1 MKDYKS
7 IIVKI
12 ISNFFILLFIY
23 AAVSKLLDFENF
35 QVQIAQSPLLSAYA
49 GFISYAVIVLELVIV
64 LLLIFP
70 RSNLLGLYTS
80 TALMT
85 AFTIYIFLIL
95 NYSDFVPCSCG
106 GILEKM
112 GWTEHLIFNIF
123 CLIMG
128 GLSVIIIERAGHKT
142 NLKIALILGVSN
154 ILSCILV
161 IILFF
166 KSEYIIKQENN
177 FTRRFL
183 MHPILKIKSMNLE
196 NHSFYFA
203 GVKNKELY
211 LANRSLPQNLLAV
224 DSLLYKTKNTKIDLE
239 LSKYPFKKI
248 EIKVKNN
255 NYYIYD
261 GYVPIILKGKLGD
274 AQNKIISLN
283 DAFFSQ
289 LEIIDSNKIA
299 IRTLSSQ
306 TKNLT
311 LGTILINSNG
321 KNQVKLHPELL
332 EKQLDGF
339 FDSDGYLSSDS
350 KTPTVSYIYSYRNQ
364 FLVMNH
370 SMQLIH
376 RLRTIDTTKIAQI
389 KVSPLSNGKSKMSK
403 PALKVNGHAI
413 VYRGLL
419 FNPAQLRGKHESLNR
434 WKESEVIDIYDT
446 VSQKYIGSMYIDNI
460 KNNSMSDFRV
470 TDEHLYAIVGNH
482 LVQYKLTQP
491 LKKHFKNG
499 EAENRVSE

>member
-1 MKDYKS
+1 MKNVQTIFIKTVS
-7 IIVKI
+7 C
-12 ISNFFILLFIY
+12 FFILLFVY
-23 AAVSKLLDFENF
+23 ASVSKLLDFENF
-35 QVQIAQSPLLSAYA
+35 QIQIAQSPLLSAYA
-49 GFISYAVIVLELVIV
+49 GGISYAVIIVELIIV
-64 LLLIFP
+64 LLLTFP
-70 RSNLLGLYTS
+70 SRRLIGLYLS
-80 TALMT
+80 TALMS

-112 GWTEHLIFNIF
+112 GWTEHLIFNIL
-123 CLIMG
+123 CVVIG
-128 GLSVIIIERAGHKT
+128 GLSVLIIGRANHKT
-142 NLKIALILGVSN
+142 HRKTALILGISN

-161 IILFF
+161 IVLFF

-183 MHPILKIKSMNLE
+183 MHPILKVKSMDLE

-203 GVKNKELY
+203 GAKNEELY

-224 DSLLYKTKNTKIDLE
+224 DSLLKKAVNTKIDLE

-248 EIKVKNN
+248 EIKVKDHH
-255 NYYIYD
+255 YYIYD
-261 GYVPIILKGKLGD
+261 GNVPIILKGKLGD
-274 AQNKIISLN
+274 VKSKVISFN

-306 TKNLT
+306 TRNLT
-311 LGTILINSNG
+311 LGTILINHNG
-321 KNQVKLHPELL
+321 KNQVTLHPDLL

-339 FDSDGYLSSDS
+339 FDSDGYLSSDPIR
-350 KTPTVSYIYSYRNQ
+350 PTVSYIYSYRNQ

-370 SMQLIH
+370 SMHLIH
-376 RLRTIDTTKIAQI
+376 RWRTIDTTKIAQI
-389 KVSPLSNGKSKMSK
+389 KVTSLSNGKSKMSK

-419 FNPAQLRGKHESLNR
+419 FNPARLRGRHESLNR
-434 WKESEVIDIYDT
+434 WKESKVIDIYNT
-446 VSQKYIGSMYIDNI
+446 ESQEYIGSMYIDNI
-460 KNNSMSDFRV
+460 KNNTMSDFRI
-470 TDEHLYAIVGNH
+470 TDEHLYAIIGNQ

>member
-1 MKDYKS
+1 MKNFQTIFIKTVS
-7 IIVKI
+7 C
-12 ISNFFILLFIY
+12 FFILLFVY
-23 AAVSKLLDFENF
+23 ASVSKLLDFENF

-49 GFISYAVIVLELVIV
+49 GVISYAVIIVELIIV

-70 RSNLLGLYTS
+70 SSRLIGLYLA
-80 TALMT
+80 TALMS

-95 NYSDFVPCSCG
+95 NYSEFVPCSCG

-112 GWTEHLIFNIF
+112 GWTEHLIFNIL
-123 CLIMG
+123 CVIMG
-128 GLSVIIIERAGHKT
+128 GLSVLTTERANHKT
-142 NLKIALILGVSN
+142 TRKTALILGISN
-154 ILSCILV
+154 MLSCILV
-161 IILFF
+161 IVLFF
-166 KSEYIIKQENN
+166 KSEHIIKQENN

-183 MHPILKIKSMNLE
+183 MHPILKIKSMDLE

-203 GVKNKELY
+203 GAKNEELY
-211 LANRSLPQNLLAV
+211 LANRSFPQNILAV
-224 DSLLYKTKNTKIDLE
+224 DSLLKKAVNTKIDLE

-248 EIKVKNN
+248 EIKVKDH

-261 GYVPIILKGKLGD
+261 GNVPIILKGKLGD
-274 AQNKIISLN
+274 TQNKVISFN

-289 LEIIDSNKIA
+289 LEIIDSTKIA

-306 TKNLT
+306 TKSLM
-311 LGTILINSNG
+311 LGTILINNNG
-321 KNQVKLHPELL
+321 KNFVKLYPNLL
-332 EKQLDGF
+332 EKQIDGV
-339 FDSDGYLSSDS
+339 FDSDGYLSADPI
-350 KTPTVSYIYSYRNQ
+350 KPTVSYIYSYRNQ

-376 RLRTIDTTKIAQI
+376 RWRTVDTTKIAQI
-389 KVSPLSNGKSKMSK
+389 KVTPLSNGKSKMSK

-419 FNPAQLRGKHESLNR
+419 FNPAQLRGRHESLNR
-434 WKESEVIDIYDT
+434 WKESKVIDIYNT
-446 VSQKYIGSMYIDNI
+446 VSQEYIGSMYIDNI
-460 KNNSMSDFRV
+460 QNNSMSDFRV
-470 TDEHLYAIVGNH
+470 TDEHLYAIVGNQ

>member
-1 MKDYKS
+1 MKKLMPYIPKVVS
-7 IIVKI
+7 Y
-12 ISNFFILLFIY
+12 FFILLFCY
-23 AAVSKLLDFENF
+23 AAISKALDFENF
-35 QVQIAQSPLLSAYA
+35 QVQIGQSPLLSAYA
-49 GFISYAVIVLELVIV
+49 GFVSFAVIALEVIIV

-70 RSNLLGLYTS
+70 RSNLLGLYAS
-80 TALMT
+80 TGLMS

-95 NYSDFVPCSCG
+95 NYSEFVPCSCG

-112 GWTEHLIFNIF
+112 GWIEHLIFNIL
-123 CLIMG
+123 CVIMG
-128 GLSVIIIERAGHKT
+128 GLSVFITERAAHKT
-142 NLKIALILGVSN
+142 NLKTSLILGMSN

-161 IILFF
+161 IVLFF
-166 KSEYIIKQENN
+166 KSEHVIKQENN

-183 MHPILKIKSMNLE
+183 MHPILKIKSMDLDS
-196 NHSFYFA
+196 HSFYFA
-203 GVKNKELY
+203 GAKNEELY
-211 LANRSLPQNLLAV
+211 LANRNLPQNILAV
-224 DSLLYKTKNTKIDLE
+224 DSLLNKAENTKIDLE

-255 NYYIYD
+255 DYYIYD
-261 GYVPIILKGKLGD
+261 GNIPIILKGKLGD

-289 LEIIDSNKIA
+289 LEIIDSTQIA
-299 IRTLSSQ
+299 IRTLSSE

-311 LGTILINSNG
+311 LGTILINNSG
-321 KNQVKLHPELL
+321 KNHVKLHPDLL
-332 EKQLDGF
+332 EKQLDGI
-339 FDSDGYLSSDS
+339 FDSDGYLSTDP
-350 KTPTVSYIYSYRNQ
+350 KTPIVSYIYSYRNQ
-364 FLVMNH
+364 FLVMNQ
-370 SMQLIH
+370 SMLLTH
-376 RLRTIDTTKIAQI
+376 KWRTIDTTKIAQI
-389 KVSPLSNGKSKMSK
+389 KVTPMSNGKSKMSK

-434 WKESEVIDIYDT
+434 WRESKVIDIYDT
-446 VSQKYIGSMYIDNI
+446 SSQKYIGSMYIDNI

-470 TDEHLYAIVGNH
+470 TDKHLYAIVGNQ
-482 LVQYKLTQP
+482 LVQYRITQP